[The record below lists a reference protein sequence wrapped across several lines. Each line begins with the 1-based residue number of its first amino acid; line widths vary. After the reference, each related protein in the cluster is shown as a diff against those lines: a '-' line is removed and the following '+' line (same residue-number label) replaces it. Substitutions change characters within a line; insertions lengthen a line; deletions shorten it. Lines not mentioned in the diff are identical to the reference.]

1 MSPRAASRLD
11 SLGFARVYDYTAGK
25 ADWGSYGLPL
35 EGHAD
40 SSTRVASVALQDV
53 PTCSL
58 DESIADVAAR
68 LPEGWNICVVT
79 NDRRIVLG
87 LLGSSALSSDQ
98 QTTVESSMTSGP
110 STIRPSARIEDIRQ
124 RMHDQKL
131 TRLIVS
137 RSDGELL
144 GIVRAEDIETES
156 TVTRS

>member
-1 MSPRAASRLD
+1 M
-11 SLGFARVYDYTAGK
+11 
-25 ADWGSYGLPL
+25 
-35 EGHAD
+35 
-40 SSTRVASVALQDV
+40 

-58 DESIADVAAR
+58 DESIAEVAAR
-68 LPEGWNICVVT
+68 LPEGWDICVVT

-87 LLGSSALSSDQ
+87 LLGRSALRSDQ
-98 QTTVESSMTSGP
+98 QTTVESAMTSGP
-110 STIRPSARIEDIRQ
+110 STIRPSARIEAIRQ

-131 TRLIVS
+131 TRMIVS